1 MIIRSFLVLPLLL
14 FGYTIEAGE
23 INFTNIK
30 CIEGGNQAIIKDDS
44 DSYPFYNILPLG
56 IIWIYQKFIGPVK
69 GYDCP
74 MYPSCS
80 VYAYEAFKR
89 YNFIKALVLTTD
101 RLHRDRHDLDKYE
114 KVFVSGSVKFY
125 DPVEIS
131 TIRALNIPSHFALY
145 LLNDIDTTRL
155 SNDSAEDV
163 RLFRFANMLEM
174 KGDYERAI
182 TEYYRLIFYFPKS
195 PYSKLSAKSILN
207 CYYKTE
213 QYLSAVRWGME
224 ILEKGLAEDEYEV
237 NLLIGASFLKLENIP
252 RAREYFDVVISGS
265 KNNDLKDK
273 SILLKGFSFA
283 IEDRW
288 DEAEK
293 IFTQVSLDS
302 RFYSNAKRSI
312 EICQRAKR
320 IPKKNPYV
328 AGFLGIIPGLG
339 YLYSGYKQTAVASFI
354 VNGLLMWGTIKA
366 FKQGNEGLGI
376 MLAFITGGFYS
387 GNIYGSIVTAK
398 RANEEAKKALLL
410 KFDLGF

>member
-1 MIIRSFLVLPLLL
+1 
-14 FGYTIEAGE
+14 
-23 INFTNIK
+23 
-30 CIEGGNQAIIKDDS
+30 
-44 DSYPFYNILPLG
+44 
-56 IIWIYQKFIGPVK
+56 
-69 GYDCP
+69 
-74 MYPSCS
+74 
-80 VYAYEAFKR
+80 
-89 YNFIKALVLTTD
+89 
-101 RLHRDRHDLDKYE
+101 
-114 KVFVSGSVKFY
+114 
-125 DPVEIS
+125 
-131 TIRALNIPSHFALY
+131 
-145 LLNDIDTTRL
+145 
-155 SNDSAEDV
+155 
-163 RLFRFANMLEM
+163 
-174 KGDYERAI
+174 
-182 TEYYRLIFYFPKS
+182 
-195 PYSKLSAKSILN
+195 
-207 CYYKTE
+207 
-213 QYLSAVRWGME
+213 ME